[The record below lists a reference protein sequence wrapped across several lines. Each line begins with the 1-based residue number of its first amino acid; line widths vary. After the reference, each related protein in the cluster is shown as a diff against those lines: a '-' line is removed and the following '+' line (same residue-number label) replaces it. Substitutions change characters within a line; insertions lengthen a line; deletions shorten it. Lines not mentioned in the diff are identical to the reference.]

1 MVHLREA
8 RRGQLEG
15 RVYMK
20 AFLGFCAA
28 GLAAVVLP
36 ATAAAAG
43 ITYDCD
49 TAANHF
55 SELNLPAPGAPFTV
69 TGAVQ
74 LNALAASSTY
84 TPIARIQIAASAAP
98 GQSPDAYAGFSLS
111 ALPAD
116 AKRTPSGAP
125 AVQMLSFNSAG
136 KKDEV
141 LPLSMLTKPG
151 TVQPFRLSYD
161 GNNVSVNLGNEAK
174 TFRMRAAEPVVR
186 IVCSTGEFLF
196 TNLVIQPSR

>member
-1 MVHLREA
+1 
-8 RRGQLEG
+8 
-15 RVYMK
+15 MK